1 MLISRPIGLDSQCL
15 SYLIDAMQ
23 GSSEPS
29 GDLAA
34 EKIALFR
41 TYLYTE
47 GTLFVTPRVIEECA
61 KIRNEAN
68 KNLHE
73 TYLNDLF
80 DVLPLN
86 SPSNVGARTHT
97 LSAFHSGLPNLSDCR
112 ILAEAEDVGFSALLT
127 YDADFLRHLHG
138 KGKVDLV
145 RPSAFWAELKIPAGA
160 KPNKIP
166 HPKNPLSTEVWWRW

>member
-1 MLISRPIGLDSQCL
+1 MLIKKPIGLDSQCL

-23 GSSEPS
+23 GSSAPS
-29 GDLAA
+29 GDLAT

-80 DVLPLN
+80 DVFPLN
-86 SPSNVGARTHT
+86 SPSNVEARTRV
-97 LSAFHSGLPNLSDCR
+97 LSAHHSGLSDCR
-112 ILAEAEDVGFSALLT
+112 ILAEAEDVDFSALLT

-145 RPSAFWAELKIPAGA
+145 RPSAFWADLKIPAGA
-160 KPNKIP
+160 KLNKRL
-166 HPKNPLSTEVWWRW
+166 HPKNPLSTQDWWRW